1 MRKQKKLTGPEWIRL
16 KKAVE
21 SWEKEDMAFHSTD
34 YLKELSQKVE
44 AGPPTYSPRTPKQN
58 EYYQAYSYVKE
69 WINTWERFQAFDDL
83 KGRGTWH
90 KWQLKKYKNQNL
102 SKIDFRNPQLHKYQV
117 AHFKIGE
124 RYGNDIEYLVLTRAG
139 ENEDQIKIIYSF
151 DLNTFCQECG
161 CLIKGFHKKRVEWV
175 CPKCGL
181 VIPSFTNVNERA
193 TNDQWKFTSKPPK
206 NYRKNWKKASK
217 NYKKTIGML
226 KKDARRGHHQINKD
240 EQSMTVTKGFIKH
253 ELNLKEYQINE
264 IVSLI
269 NKLNYNKL
277 YGNRSKTVDET
288 IKTVCICLYVLE
300 KMGNPKRIGRNKFL
314 LDLGLTNDIYKV
326 ISGRI
331 DSQLSD

>member
-69 WINTWERFQAFDDL
+69 WINRWERFQAFDDL

-124 RYGNDIEYLVLTRAG
+124 RYGNNIEYLVLTRAG

-193 TNDQWKFTSKPPK
+193 TNEWKWDIKGPENKHDKHTKRMEYIIKKKGSYNPK
-206 NYRKNWKKASK
+206 AKHEKNKRAQAASVK
-217 NYKKTIGML
+217 G
-226 KKDARRGHHQINKD
+226 
-240 EQSMTVTKGFIKH
+240 GFIKH
-253 ELNLKEYQINE
+253 GLNLQKYQIQE
-264 IVSLI
+264 IVSII
-269 NKLNYNKL
+269 NKVDYKKL
-277 YGNRSKTVDET
+277 YGNRSRTVDET
-288 IKTVCICLYVLE
+288 IKTLCICCYVLE
-300 KMGNPKRIGRNKFL
+300 KEGKLPRIGRNKFL
-314 LDLGLTNDIYKV
+314 KDSGLTNDIYKV
-326 ISGRI
+326 IKKSI
-331 DSQLSD
+331 DSQLSDT